1 MKRNKKHQLI
11 AGIIL
16 VVVVVCMV
24 FTTFAAVLI

>member
-1 MKRNKKHQLI
+1 MKRGKKHQLI

-24 FTTFAAVLI
+24 FTTFAATIL